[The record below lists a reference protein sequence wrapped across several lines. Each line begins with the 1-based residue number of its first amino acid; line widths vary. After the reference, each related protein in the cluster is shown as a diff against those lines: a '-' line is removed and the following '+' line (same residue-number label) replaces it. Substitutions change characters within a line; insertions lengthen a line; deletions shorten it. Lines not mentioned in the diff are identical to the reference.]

1 MGYPAVQRGGTM
13 PSLGPTELIVILFIV
28 IVLFGVGKVGDI
40 GGALGKSVREFRKS
54 VQDDDSTAK
63 RPPVQG
69 EGGTSQKV

>member
-1 MGYPAVQRGGTM
+1 M

-69 EGGTSQKV
+69 EGGTSPKV